1 MEAVLFDFG
10 GVFTAS
16 PFEAMEAAG
25 AEFGTDPARLR
36 EIVFGPY
43 DHDTNHPWHCLERGE
58 ISVVAARQ
66 AIIDAASEQGLVD
79 FDPFRVLLKL
89 KADEGGARGVVVA
102 RARRLRA
109 EGYRTALV
117 TNNVREFSRGWRSLI
132 PVDELFD
139 EVIDSSQ
146 EGVRK
151 PDPAIFRLALERLG
165 GVPPDRAVFLDDF
178 EGNLVAARALGI
190 ASVLVESDP
199 SGAIAELDRLLMG

>member
-16 PFEAMEAAG
+16 PFEAMEAVG
-25 AEFGTDPARLR
+25 AEFGAEPARLR

-43 DHDTNHPWHCLERGE
+43 DRDTDHPWHCLERGE
-58 ISVVAARQ
+58 ISVVEARQ
-66 AIIDAASEQGLVD
+66 AIIDRASEQGLVD

-89 KADEGGARGVVVA
+89 KVDEGGARSVVVA
-102 RARRLRA
+102 RARKLRA

-139 EVIDSSQ
+139 EVIDSSR

-151 PDPAIFRLALERLG
+151 PDPTIFHLALERLG
-165 GVPPDRAVFLDDF
+165 GVPPDRCVFLDDF
-178 EGNLVAARALGI
+178 EGNLAAARALGI
-190 ASVLVESDP
+190 LSVLVESDP
-199 SGAIAELDRLLMG
+199 SGAIAELDRLLLG